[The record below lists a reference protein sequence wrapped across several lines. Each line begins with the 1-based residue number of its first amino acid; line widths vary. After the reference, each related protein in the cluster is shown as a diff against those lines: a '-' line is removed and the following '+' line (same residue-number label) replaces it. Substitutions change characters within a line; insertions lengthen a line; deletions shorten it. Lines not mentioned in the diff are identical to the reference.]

1 MVTFASVCWSGGYQ
15 TDANEMRIRHRTVQS
30 MPSNQRVFS
39 WNAYSSN
46 VCAML
51 HSPERWTLRDRG
63 RNLVVQYDGAGQV
76 RLDADGRPV
85 AHKSIGLLGD
95 AVFDLGTVDD
105 VVQTVR
111 VSRGLRARLRRADL
125 VEKDTGRPLR
135 TPFVPP
141 EGTKA
146 RRLYAFREAH
156 PHLYAARHVGAEV
169 LAVLIGVLG
178 FGALVSAMV
187 RSVLHSINMSWLP
200 DLPDISPPEW
210 LRNLD
215 PLSWLFRLLPDWDWF
230 GWLPHF
236 DVDMPWLQYVVPV
249 VVAILFAVG
258 EVERRKKRTQ
268 REQHS
273 DTPKNDDAHG

>member
-1 MVTFASVCWSGGYQ
+1 ML
-15 TDANEMRIRHRTVQS
+15 
-30 MPSNQRVFS
+30 
-39 WNAYSSN
+39 YS
-46 VCAML
+46 
-51 HSPERWTLRDRG
+51 PRRWTLRDRG
-63 RNLVVQYDGAGQV
+63 RNLVVHYDGARQV
-76 RLDADGRPV
+76 RLEADGQPV
-85 AHKSIGLLGD
+85 THKSIGLLGD
-95 AVFDLGTVDD
+95 AVFDLGPVDD

-111 VSRGLRARLRRADL
+111 VSRGLRARLRRVDL
-125 VEKDTGRPLR
+125 LEKDQKALTRRPLT

-156 PHLYAARHVGAEV
+156 PHLHAARHVGTEI

-178 FGALVSAMV
+178 IGALVSAMV

-230 GWLPHF
+230 GWLP
-236 DVDMPWLQYVVPV
+236 DLDMPWLQYLVPV
-249 VVAILFAVG
+249 VLAILIAVG

-268 REQHS
+268 RERRS
-273 DTPKNDDAHG
+273 DTAENDDAHG

>member
-1 MVTFASVCWSGGYQ
+1 
-15 TDANEMRIRHRTVQS
+15 
-30 MPSNQRVFS
+30 
-39 WNAYSSN
+39 
-46 VCAML
+46 ML

-76 RLDADGRPV
+76 WLQADGQPTAR
-85 AHKSIGLLGD
+85 KSLGVLGD
-95 AVFDLGTVDD
+95 AVFDLGSVDD

-111 VSRGLRARLRRADL
+111 VSRGLRSRLRRADL
-125 VEKDTGRPLR
+125 VEKDPEALTRRPLT

-156 PHLYAARHVGAEV
+156 PHLYAARHVAGEV
-169 LAVLIGVLG
+169 LAVVIGVLG
-178 FGALVSAMV
+178 VGALVSAAV
-187 RSVLHSINMSWLP
+187 RSVLHSIDMSWLP

-230 GWLPHF
+230 GWLP
-236 DVDMPWLQYVVPV
+236 DLDLPWLQYLVPV
-249 VVAILFAVG
+249 VVAILIAVG
-258 EVERRKKRTQ
+258 EVERRKKRVE
-268 REQHS
+268 RERHS
-273 DTPKNDDAHG
+273 DTTQNDDAHG

>member
-1 MVTFASVCWSGGYQ
+1 ML
-15 TDANEMRIRHRTVQS
+15 
-30 MPSNQRVFS
+30 
-39 WNAYSSN
+39 YS
-46 VCAML
+46 
-51 HSPERWTLRDRG
+51 PRRWTLRDRG
-63 RNLVVQYDGAGQV
+63 RNLVVHYDGARQV
-76 RLDADGRPV
+76 RLEADGQPV
-85 AHKSIGLLGD
+85 AHRSIGLLGD
-95 AVFDLGTVDD
+95 AVFDLGPVDD

-111 VSRGLRARLRRADL
+111 VSRGLRARLRRVDL
-125 VEKDTGRPLR
+125 LEKDQKALTRRPLT

-156 PHLYAARHVGAEV
+156 PHLYAARHVGTEI

-178 FGALVSAMV
+178 IGALVSAMV

-230 GWLPHF
+230 GWLP
-236 DVDMPWLQYVVPV
+236 DLDMPWLQYLVPV
-249 VVAILFAVG
+249 VVAILIAVG

-268 REQHS
+268 RERRS
-273 DTPKNDDAHG
+273 DTAENDDAHG